1 MARSCEICKIDIS
14 SMKATAKFC
23 SAKHRES
30 FFRKNN
36 PDKTK
41 AYDALY
47 RKNNP
52 NKVKASKALYQKTNA
67 DKHCAY
73 QAKRRAD
80 KLRATPLW
88 LTEVDKERIQ
98 NEYKLAALQAK
109 ITGESWHVD
118 HIIPLQGNLVCG
130 LHVPSNLKAMRG
142 KDNISKYNK
151 FEIL

>member
-1 MARSCEICKIDIS
+1 MSAS
-14 SMKATAKFC
+14 AKFC
-23 SAKHRES
+23 CAKHRES

-36 PDKTK
+36 PNKVK

-52 NKVKASKALYQKTNA
+52 NKVKVSKALYQKTNA
-67 DKHCAY
+67 DKHSAY

-80 KLRATPLW
+80 KLRATPIW
-88 LTEVDKERIQ
+88 LTGVDKERIQ
-98 NEYKLAALQAK
+98 NEYKLAALQTK

-118 HIIPLQGNLVCG
+118 HIIPLQGKLVCG
-130 LHVPSNLKAMRG
+130 LHVPGNLKAIRG
-142 KDNISKYNK
+142 KDNISKHNK

>member
-1 MARSCEICKIDIS
+1 MARSCEVCKIDIS
-14 SMKATAKFC
+14 HMRASAKFC
-23 SAKHRES
+23 CTKHRES

-36 PDKTK
+36 PDKVK

-52 NKVKASKALYQKTNA
+52 NKVKVSKALYQKTNA
-67 DKHCAY
+67 DKHCAH

-80 KLRATPLW
+80 KLRATPFW
-88 LTEVDKERIQ
+88 LTKVDKERIQ
-98 NEYKLAALQAK
+98 NEYKLAALQTK

-118 HIIPLQGNLVCG
+118 HIIPLKGKLVCG
-130 LHVPSNLKAMRG
+130 FHVPSNLKATRG
-142 KDNISKYNK
+142 KDNISKNNK